1 MFWFRDEKQSQK
13 TWQVGSSEGVY
24 FFVGGFY
31 LYLDD
36 NSIQHSQILID
47 LINKTSFSAEI
58 ALDGLA
64 DSVDYDNDFKND
76 DNHVLSKP
84 QEVPWRSY

>member
-1 MFWFRDEKQSQK
+1 MLWFRDEKQSQK

-24 FFVGGFY
+24 FFLSGFY

-47 LINKTSFSAEI
+47 LINNLCSAEI
-58 ALDGLA
+58 ALGGLA
-64 DSVDYDNDFKND
+64 GSVDCNNDFKND
-76 DNHVLSKP
+76 DNHILSKP
-84 QEVPWRSY
+84 QEVPWRSC